1 MFSCLLCVYIF
12 YRDHLELNVQ
22 KCRGTNRHM
31 MEEGKGSA
39 ITADPQLLE
48 TDELLQILL
57 MPAICVQ
64 CKHAVL

>member
-1 MFSCLLCVYIF
+1 
-12 YRDHLELNVQ
+12 
-22 KCRGTNRHM
+22 